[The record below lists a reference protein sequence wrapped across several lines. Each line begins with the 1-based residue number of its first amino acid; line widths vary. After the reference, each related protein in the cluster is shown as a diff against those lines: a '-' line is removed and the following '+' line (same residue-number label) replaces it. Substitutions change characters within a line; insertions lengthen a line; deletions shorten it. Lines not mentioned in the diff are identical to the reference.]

1 MTTFLRPWVRSI
13 TWRRLAHVTLD
24 FFVGLVPFV
33 VVVTGIALAFGLSII
48 WVGIPVALLT
58 LAFANAFGRFERARA
73 NSLLNLDVQ
82 APPRKQPSTPSSFWS
97 RWWARLSDGASWR
110 ATLYSLVLFVWGTFT
125 LVFVPSFLA
134 LSVVALTLPIWN
146 GQLPDGDADLFGAR
160 IDGAAELG
168 AIGVAGLV
176 GLLLWPWVVNAAAAV
191 DAGLVRSLLGA
202 TRRSLE
208 QRVEHLEVS
217 RATTVASATDDR
229 RRLERDLHDGVQPQ
243 LVNLAMQIGLAKER
257 MADDPER
264 ARQLLDDAHLQAK
277 QAIGTVRDLA
287 RGVYPAILADRGLDA
302 ALSAL
307 AAKSP
312 VPVHIDV
319 RMATRPPIE
328 VEAAAYFIVA
338 EALTNVAKH
347 AGARH
352 AWVLVEQPVAGAPVH
367 LLVTDDGVG
376 GADPDRGSG
385 LRGLRDRVA
394 ALDGRF
400 ALSSP
405 PGGPTHLDAV
415 LPLPRA

>member
-1 MTTFLRPWVRSI
+1 VAA
-13 TWRRLAHVTLD
+13 RLPEDA
-24 FFVGLVPFV
+24 
-33 VVVTGIALAFGLSII
+33 
-48 WVGIPVALLT
+48 
-58 LAFANAFGRFERARA
+58 ERATRA
-73 NSLLNLDVQ
+73 W
-82 APPRKQPSTPSSFWS
+82 PRAGS
-97 RWWARLSDGASWR
+97 RWWARLSDGGSWR

-125 LVFVPSFLA
+125 LVFVPSFLG
-134 LSVVALTLPIWN
+134 LSVAALTLPVWN

-160 IDGAAELG
+160 IDSAAELAG
-168 AIGVAGLV
+168 LGVAGLV
-176 GLLLWPWVVNAAAAV
+176 GLLLWPWLVNAAAAV

-264 ARQLLDDAHLQAK
+264 ARQLLDDAHVQAK

-352 AWVLVEQPVAGAPVH
+352 AWVLVEQPTPAAPVH

-376 GADPDRGSG
+376 GADPARGSG

-400 ALSSP
+400 AVSSP